1 MTVPVHRTYFNV
13 TEQPVHRTGSSV
25 PVHRTY
31 FNVTEQPDDC
41 SSLQYFSVTGAAG
54 WLFQFTERT
63 LMSQI
68 SRMTVPV
75 HRTYFSVT
83 EQPDDCSSPHN
94 GLQCHRAAGWLF
106 QSTER
111 TLMSQISRTTVPVR
125 MTVPV
130 HRTYF
135 SVTEQPEDRFSPQYF
150 KCPVRSAALWWCS
163 RPQRF

>member
-1 MTVPVHRTYFNV
+1 
-13 TEQPVHRTGSSV
+13 
-25 PVHRTY
+25 
-31 FNVTEQPDDC
+31 
-41 SSLQYFSVTGAAG
+41 
-54 WLFQFTERT
+54 
-63 LMSQI
+63 MSQI

-150 KCPVRSAALWWCS
+150 KCPVRSAALWWWQQASEILALS
-163 RPQRF
+163 RRLMVTTVHKGIPVTMLKMTVTISPINFPENCQSSPVAGPFTLGNCFRCCTCPFVY